1 MNPELGGPSQ
11 GIRNSI
17 PQLEAIGVHNEVLSL
32 DDPASPFLEKEVFR
46 INAIGTGRGPWR
58 YHAGFEPWLEKNI
71 ERFDVIII
79 HGLWLYTSH
88 ATTKVVRNLKKKDRR
103 GKIPRV
109 YVMPHGML
117 DPYFQKAEGRKI
129 KAARNWLYWKL
140 IERRVI
146 NEADGLIFTCEE
158 ELRLART
165 TFGGYRPKNEVNV
178 GYGTTNPPVYNHKM
192 KASFAEKLSRPGDSP
207 YLLFLSR
214 IHSKKGVDILIEAY
228 REIKK
233 QQINVPKLVIAGPGL
248 DTDYG
253 KRIHALAEHDDDI
266 VFTGMLTGDAK
277 FGALYGCEAFILPS
291 HQENFGIAI
300 AEALA
305 CHKPAMISNKV
316 NIWRE
321 IKEAGAGL
329 VEDDTKEGVIQLL
342 KSWLALSSAQKIK
355 MTENAGNVFRQQF
368 STEQFALRLKELF
381 NS

>member
-17 PQLEAIGVHNEVLSL
+17 PQLEALGVHNEVLSL
-32 DDPASPFLEKEVFR
+32 DDPASPFLAKEVFT
-46 INAIGTGRGPWR
+46 INAIGAGRGPWR
-58 YHAGFEPWLEKNI
+58 YNAGFEPWLEKNI

-88 ATTKVVRNLKKKDRR
+88 ATAKVIRNLKKKQGQR
-103 GKIPRV
+103 KIPRV

-140 IERRVI
+140 IERRVV

-165 TFGGYRPKNEVNV
+165 TFSGYRPKKEINV
-178 GYGTTNPPVYNHKM
+178 GYGTTDPPVYNDKM
-192 KASFAEKLSRPGDSP
+192 KTAFAETVGKPFEGP

-233 QQINVPKLVIAGPGL
+233 QQIGVPRLVIAGPGL

-253 KRIHALAEHDDDI
+253 KRIRALAGNDDDI
-266 VFTGMLTGDAK
+266 VFTGMLRGDAK

-329 VEDDTKEGVIQLL
+329 IEEDTKEGVQKLL
-342 KSWLALSSAQKIK
+342 RGWLELSSTQKTK

-368 STEQFALRLKELF
+368 STEQFAIRLKELF
-381 NS
+381 TS